1 MAYVSQEDKARL
13 APGINRVLKKYNM
26 KGSISVRHHS
36 TLVVTVRSGAI
47 DFTGNYTHGDRYS
60 LSGVCYSIDQAHGV
74 AKGSDHHTFTF

>member
-36 TLVVTVRSGAI
+36 TLVVTIRSGAI
-47 DFTGNYTHGDRYS
+47 DFTGNFKR
-60 LSGVCYSIDQAHGV
+60 I
-74 AKGSDHHTFTF
+74 